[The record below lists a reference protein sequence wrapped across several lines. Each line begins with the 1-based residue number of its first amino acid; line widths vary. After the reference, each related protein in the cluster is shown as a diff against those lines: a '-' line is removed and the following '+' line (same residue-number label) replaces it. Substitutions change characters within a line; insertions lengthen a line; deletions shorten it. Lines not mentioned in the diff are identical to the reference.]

1 VQNLRSAKCR
11 RNEDSEGIAS
21 LNWVYPFFGLFHLRM
36 AILNLLYTNWRAP
49 GCPDI
54 AHLNEIIVTLT
65 RSGFS
70 NHTKMAHFRETEDLM
85 LITYI
90 SYIAAWVI
98 ERFRS
103 KNPLWDSQNPTERR
117 DWTSNY
123 LRKMVLEHEKDEWLQ
138 MHVTGPLFEDM
149 FSPATRA
156 RAIKEN
162 TRTLFHQVTELLAV
176 MGLYRDLRDSIK
188 YGRVGKFVPLL
199 RNLLPYFAGS
209 SSHKY
214 TKEIATF
221 LTLERICEPK
231 TWNYITDNLLI
242 KAKTYGFIEVDCR
255 MEHMVRDQKEF
266 MKTNGHNFERMS
278 NSCSLVTDILDEGR
292 RALKATTSKDNSE
305 AIRER
310 KRKKMDT
317 DVLSLTSHI
326 ITSGVIHGS
335 DLTVSEPTIK
345 LFNNG
350 LPNLQRYDMKKVRDG
365 FFGEDY
371 GCLGIV
377 ANDSGDTA
385 GQAAGGESED
395 TNLRDVDC
403 AGAVSEDDLDDF
415 DDAEDPID
423 QPLVNRRVYALLQ
436 SQ

>member
-85 LITYI
+85 LIIYI

-98 ERFRS
+98 ERFRP
-103 KNPLWDSQNPTERR
+103 KNPSWDSQNPTERR

-221 LTLERICEPK
+221 LTLERICEPQ

-278 NSCSLVTDILDEGR
+278 NSCSLVTDILDRGR

-326 ITSGVIHGS
+326 ITSGVIHDS
-335 DLTVSEPTIK
+335 DLTVSETTVE

-371 GCLGIV
+371 DCLGIV
-377 ANDSGDTA
+377 ANDSGDAA

-415 DDAEDPID
+415 DDTEDPID
-423 QPLVNRRVYALLQ
+423 HPLVNRRVYALQ

>member
-1 VQNLRSAKCR
+1 
-11 RNEDSEGIAS
+11 
-21 LNWVYPFFGLFHLRM
+21 M
-36 AILNLLYTNWRAP
+36 AILNILYTNWRAP
-49 GCPDI
+49 GCPD
-54 AHLNEIIVTLT
+54 LNEIIITLT
-65 RSGFS
+65 RSSFS
-70 NHTKMAHFRETEDLM
+70 NHAKMAHFRDTEDLM
-85 LITYI
+85 LIIYI

-98 ERFRS
+98 ERFRP
-103 KNPLWDSQNPTERR
+103 KNLSWDSQNPTERR

-123 LRKMVLEHEKDEWLQ
+123 LRKMALEHEKDEWLQ
-138 MHVTGPLFEDM
+138 MHVVEPLFEDM

-162 TRTLFHQVTELLAV
+162 TRPLFHQVTELLAV

-214 TKEIATF
+214 TKEISTF
-221 LTLERICEPK
+221 LTLEKICEPQ
-231 TWNYITDNLLI
+231 TWNYISDNLLI

-255 MEHMVRDQKEF
+255 MEHMVRDQKDF

-278 NSCSLVTDILDEGR
+278 SSCSLVTTILDEGR
-292 RALKATTSKDNSE
+292 RALKTTTSKDNGE

-310 KRKKMDT
+310 KRKKIDT

-326 ITSGVIHGS
+326 ITSGIIHDS
-335 DLTVSEPTIK
+335 DLPVSEPTVELYK
-345 LFNNG
+345 NG
-350 LPNLQRYDMKKVRDG
+350 ILNLQDYDMKKVRDG

-371 GCLGIV
+371 SCLGMV
-377 ANDSGDTA
+377 ANDG
-385 GQAAGGESED
+385 GNAAEQVTGGESED

-403 AGAVSEDDLDDF
+403 AGAVSEDDRDDF
-415 DDAEDPID
+415 DDTEDLID
-423 QPLVNRRVYALLQ
+423 HPLVDRRVYAL
-436 SQ
+436 SRS

>member
-1 VQNLRSAKCR
+1 
-11 RNEDSEGIAS
+11 
-21 LNWVYPFFGLFHLRM
+21 
-36 AILNLLYTNWRAP
+36 
-49 GCPDI
+49 
-54 AHLNEIIVTLT
+54 
-65 RSGFS
+65 
-70 NHTKMAHFRETEDLM
+70 
-85 LITYI
+85 
-90 SYIAAWVI
+90 
-98 ERFRS
+98 
-103 KNPLWDSQNPTERR
+103 
-117 DWTSNY
+117 
-123 LRKMVLEHEKDEWLQ
+123 
-138 MHVTGPLFEDM
+138 
-149 FSPATRA
+149 
-156 RAIKEN
+156 
-162 TRTLFHQVTELLAV
+162 
-176 MGLYRDLRDSIK
+176 
-188 YGRVGKFVPLL
+188 VGKFVPLL

-214 TKEIATF
+214 TKEIETF
-221 LTLERICEPK
+221 LILERICEPQ